1 LNLFRGEIGTEY
13 LDNVHFKT
21 ETMLLNKELIF
32 MEDEPVTRDVVDAGK
47 RLIVRKGR
55 EYLVIR
61 CEDVAYFYI
70 DNGISYLIEAKTHY
84 KYMMA
89 RPLRNI
95 ELAVDPRCFFRATKK
110 YLVNINAVVKFRPA
124 KKGKLEVQLEP
135 DPKET
140 IIISQLKAGAFKRW
154 LMEN

>member
-1 LNLFRGEIGTEY
+1 MLFNEELLVGGDGAGARGI
-13 LDNVHFKT
+13 
-21 ETMLLNKELIF
+21 M
-32 MEDEPVTRDVVDAGK
+32 DAGK
-47 RLIVRKGR
+47 RILVRKGR

-95 ELAVDPRCFFRATKK
+95 ELAVNPKCFFRATKK

-124 KKGKLEVQLEP
+124 KKGKLEVQLNP
-135 DPKET
+135 DPKEPV
-140 IIISQLKAGAFKRW
+140 IISQLKAGAFKRW

>member
-1 LNLFRGEIGTEY
+1 
-13 LDNVHFKT
+13 
-21 ETMLLNKELIF
+21 MLLNLNEELLVA
-32 MEDEPVTRDVVDAGK
+32 EDGGGARGVVDAGK
-47 RLIVRKGR
+47 RILVKKGR
-55 EYLVIR
+55 EYVVIR

-70 DNGISYLIEAKTHY
+70 ENGISYLIEAKTHY
-84 KYMMA
+84 KYIMA

-95 ELAVDPRCFFRATKK
+95 ELSVDSRCFFRATKK

-124 KKGKLEVQLEP
+124 KKGKLEVQLDP
-135 DPKET
+135 SPKEA

>member
-1 LNLFRGEIGTEY
+1 MLFNEELLVGGDGARARGI
-13 LDNVHFKT
+13 
-21 ETMLLNKELIF
+21 M
-32 MEDEPVTRDVVDAGK
+32 DAGK
-47 RLIVRKGR
+47 RILVRKGR

-95 ELAVDPRCFFRATKK
+95 ELAVNPKCFFRATKK

-124 KKGKLEVQLEP
+124 KKGKLEVQLNP
-135 DPKET
+135 DPKEPV
-140 IIISQLKAGAFKRW
+140 IISQLKAGAFKRW

>member
-1 LNLFRGEIGTEY
+1 MSI
-13 LDNVHFKT
+13 
-21 ETMLLNKELIF
+21 NKELIV
-32 MEDEPVTRDVVDAGK
+32 MGDEPLVREADAGK
-47 RLIVRKGR
+47 RILVRKGR

-110 YLVNINAVVKFRPA
+110 YLININAVVKFRSA
-124 KKGKLEVQLEP
+124 KKGKLEVQLNP
-135 DPKET
+135 DPKE
-140 IIISQLKAGAFKRW
+140 IIVISQLKAGAFKKW
-154 LMEN
+154 LLEN

>member
-1 LNLFRGEIGTEY
+1 MMLNR
-13 LDNVHFKT
+13 
-21 ETMLLNKELIF
+21 ELIF
-32 MEDEPVTRDVVDAGK
+32 MGDEPATREVLDAGK

-61 CEDVAYFYI
+61 YEDVAYFYI

-84 KYMMA
+84 RYMMA

-95 ELAVDPRCFFRATKK
+95 ELAVSPKCFFRATKK

-124 KKGKLEVQLEP
+124 KKGKLEVQLDP
-135 DPKET
+135 DPKEA
-140 IIISQLKAGAFKRW
+140 IIISQLKAGMFKRW

>member
-1 LNLFRGEIGTEY
+1 MSI
-13 LDNVHFKT
+13 
-21 ETMLLNKELIF
+21 NKELIV
-32 MEDEPVTRDVVDAGK
+32 MGDEPLVREADAGK
-47 RLIVRKGR
+47 
-55 EYLVIR
+55 YLVIR

-110 YLVNINAVVKFRPA
+110 YLININAVVKFRPA
-124 KKGKLEVQLEP
+124 KKGKLEVRLNP
-135 DPKET
+135 DPKE
-140 IIISQLKAGAFKRW
+140 IIVISQLKAGAFKKW

>member
-1 LNLFRGEIGTEY
+1 
-13 LDNVHFKT
+13 
-21 ETMLLNKELIF
+21 MLLNEELLVSGYGDGAKEVL
-32 MEDEPVTRDVVDAGK
+32 DAGK
-47 RLIVRKGR
+47 RILVRKGR
-55 EYLVIR
+55 EYVVIR

-70 DNGISYLIEAKTHY
+70 ENGISYLIEAKSRY
-84 KYMMA
+84 KYIMA

-95 ELAVDPRCFFRATKK
+95 ELAVSPKNFFRVTKK

-124 KKGKLEVQLEP
+124 KKGKLEVQLDP

-140 IIISQLKAGAFKRW
+140 IVVSQLKAGAFKRW

>member
-1 LNLFRGEIGTEY
+1 
-13 LDNVHFKT
+13 
-21 ETMLLNKELIF
+21 MLNKELIY
-32 MEDEPVTRDVVDAGK
+32 MEDEPVTRDVLDAGK

-70 DNGISYLIEAKTHY
+70 DNGISWLIEAKTHY

-95 ELAVDPRCFFRATKK
+95 ELSVDPRCFFRATKK
-110 YLVNINAVVKFRPA
+110 YLININSVVKFRPA

-135 DPKET
+135 DTKET
-140 IIISQLKAGAFKRW
+140 IVISQLKAGAFKRW

>member
-1 LNLFRGEIGTEY
+1 
-13 LDNVHFKT
+13 
-21 ETMLLNKELIF
+21 MLLNEELLVGGDGAGAREV
-32 MEDEPVTRDVVDAGK
+32 MDAGK
-47 RLIVRKGR
+47 RILVRKGR

-95 ELAVDPRCFFRATKK
+95 ELAVNPKCFFRATKK
-110 YLVNINAVVKFRPA
+110 YLVNINAVVKFRSA
-124 KKGKLEVQLEP
+124 KKGKLEVQLDP

-140 IIISQLKAGAFKRW
+140 IVISQLKAGAFKRW